1 MKPAS
6 RNADDLRGL
15 GRLAIDGVAGIT
27 DLVEAMHAAITHLPA
42 MVGKPAPATTTGLTG
57 LIYRTVRG
65 VTRTVGAGIEGAVTA
80 IDPWLGDAG
89 TSPQRQA
96 LQSAINGVIGD
107 HLDASGNPLA
117 IPMQLRRNG
126 AALHLTRRA
135 LKPDVPDAT
144 GKLLVLVHGLC
155 MNDLQWN
162 YAGHDHGQVLQR
174 DLGYTAL
181 YLHYNSGRHISQ
193 NGSDLSALLQ
203 QLVRA
208 WPVPLEEIA
217 LLCHSMG
224 GLVARNAINQAVT
237 RRLAWSR
244 LPLRVIFLGTPH
256 HGAPLERAGSWLD
269 MLIGLSPYSAPF
281 MRLGKLRSAGIQD
294 LRHGNLR
301 DADWQDLDGDGLADG
316 RTPMPLPNP
325 SIAYAI
331 AASTQESAATHLR
344 KSARGDG
351 LVPVASALGQHSDPR
366 FDLLIPQT
374 HRWVAH
380 GINHLDLLGSQ
391 AVYQRLHNWLEKSAA
406 SQSAK
411 PRMRESAG
419 A

>member
-15 GRLAIDGVAGIT
+15 GRLAIDGVTGIT

-42 MVGKPAPATTTGLTG
+42 MVGKPAPTATTGLTG
-57 LIYRTVRG
+57 FIYRTMRG
-65 VTRTVGAGIEGAVTA
+65 VTRTVGAGVEGAVSV
-80 IDPWLGDAG
+80 IDPWLGGAG
-89 TSPQRQA
+89 TSSQRQA
-96 LQSAINGVIGD
+96 LQSAMNGVIGD
-107 HLDASGNPLA
+107 HLEASSNPLA
-117 IPMQLRRNG
+117 ISMRLRRNG
-126 AALHLTRRA
+126 VALDLTRRA
-135 LKPDVPDAT
+135 LKTDVPDAT

-162 YAGHDHGQVLQR
+162 YAGHDHGQALQR
-174 DLGYTAL
+174 DLACTAL

-193 NGSDLSALLQ
+193 NAHDLSALLQ

-208 WPVPLEEIA
+208 WPVRVEEIT

-224 GLVARNAINQAVT
+224 GLVARSAIDQAVT

-244 LPLRVIFLGTPH
+244 LPLRVVFLGTPH
-256 HGAPLERAGSWLD
+256 HGAPLERAGSWFD

-294 LRHGNLR
+294 LRHGSLR
-301 DADWQDLDGDGLADG
+301 DADWQDRDGDGLADG
-316 RTPMPLPNP
+316 RTPMPLPDP

-331 AASTQESAATHLR
+331 AASTQNKAATHPR
-344 KSARGDG
+344 KSVSGDG

-366 FDLLIPQT
+366 FDLVIPQT

-391 AVYQRLHNWLEKSAA
+391 AVYQRLRNWL
-406 SQSAK
+406 AK
-411 PRMRESAG
+411 PTTISTAKSRVRKATR